1 MALQEHECPKIF
13 ICYSHN
19 DAKWL
24 ERLRVHLKPLEQE
37 GVKAWSDRMITPSTK
52 WREEIQKSICAARI
66 AILLIS
72 ADFFASD
79 FISTNELPQL
89 LLAAKTDGV
98 NILQVIIS
106 PSRFQQ
112 HQILSQ
118 FQAVNDPQRP
128 LINLKRG
135 EQETVWVELIESV
148 KTVLSSRQDS
158 IREELRGQPSHNKI
172 NNDSV
177 SDNNPGATTI
187 IRPPAEV
194 YRENDAGT
202 KENQNNGAE
211 TINQP
216 VTRLGR
222 VLNSQRTGWVLFA
235 LTALLALFLIFELA
249 TKSRDPLGM
258 RGTNWSYMTEF
269 EENSEGAYKKLRGTN
284 FFIDFDGYSYT
295 MNGYRTD
302 SLAREEKNDN
312 NWRHY
317 DPSIPIKIS
326 RVSFSLSPPT
336 LYFYFEV
343 DGKEKTDE
351 GKGFVDLPI
360 DQSDRSKM
368 VGTVY
373 YLHNTKDE
381 KTKEEKKT
389 WAKATITFVKQ

>member
-1 MALQEHECPKIF
+1 MTLQEHEPPKIF

-19 DAKWL
+19 DARWL
-24 ERLRVHLKPLEQE
+24 ERLRVHLKSLEQE
-37 GVKAWSDRMITPSTK
+37 GIKAWSDRMIAPGTK
-52 WREEIQKSICAARI
+52 WREEIQKSICAARV
-66 AILLIS
+66 AIILIS

-89 LLAAKTDGV
+89 LLAAETDGV

-112 HQILSQ
+112 HPILSQ
-118 FQAVNDPQRP
+118 FQAVNDPQKP
-128 LINLKRG
+128 LIKLKRG

-148 KTVLSSRQDS
+148 KSALSRTQDS
-158 IREELRGQPSHNKI
+158 IKEALREQTSHNKI
-172 NNDSV
+172 NNDSS
-177 SDNNPGATTI
+177 SDNNPRAIAI
-187 IRPPAEV
+187 IQPPDEV
-194 YRENDAGT
+194 HCENNTGT
-202 KENQNNGAE
+202 KENQNKGTEAM
-211 TINQP
+211 NQP

-222 VLNSQRTGWVLFA
+222 VLNSPRTGWVLFA
-235 LTALLALFLIFELA
+235 LTVLLALFLIFELA

-258 RGTNWSYMTEF
+258 RRTNWAYTTEF
-269 EENSEGAYKKLRGTN
+269 EENSEGSYRKLRGTN

-302 SLAREEKNDN
+302 SLAKEEKSDN

-317 DPSIPIKIS
+317 DPPIPIKIS